1 MSPPTGVA
9 GRVDAGLRFFPITV
23 AFEFEAFEV
32 VTVLSRVNKG
42 GK

>member
-1 MSPPTGVA
+1 MSSPTGVA
-9 GRVDAGLRFFPITV
+9 VRVDAVLRFFPITV

-32 VTVLSRVNKG
+32 VTVFRKP

>member
-9 GRVDAGLRFFPITV
+9 VRVDAGLRFFPITV
-23 AFEFEAFEV
+23 ACDEFEAFEV
-32 VTVLSRVNKG
+32 VTVFRKP